1 MSMTALTYL
10 LYVLASVCITVF
22 VAHTLSRNGRVF
34 LVDAFDD
41 EALADSVN
49 HLLVV
54 GFYLLNLGFVL
65 FMMRTDRAI
74 ADFEAMIAYLAGSL
88 GFVLMA
94 VGIIHFIN
102 MIAIHRIGAYQ
113 HRRQMGIESPAKE
126 PLLDVDFGS

>member
-1 MSMTALTYL
+1 MTMTASTYL
-10 LYVLASVCITVF
+10 IYVLASLCITVF
-22 VAHTLSRNGRVF
+22 VAHTLSRNGRLF
-34 LVDAFDD
+34 LVNAFKD

-74 ADFEAMIAYLAGSL
+74 ADFEGMIVYLSGSL

-94 VGIIHFIN
+94 VAIVHFIN
-102 MIAIHRIGAYQ
+102 MFAIHRVGAYQ
-113 HRRQMGIESPAKE
+113 QQRQQEGEPEKKE
-126 PLLDVDFGS
+126 PLLNVDLGG